1 MGTIKPAL
9 TVAVVGVAAFA
20 WSPTVRADDSPPPC
34 TSAQLVV
41 TALPMEA
48 GVSHRGVP
56 LVFALAPGATPYTD
70 LLVTAPDTTGTV
82 TVPTAI
88 DTCQLQ
94 VHPVTSA

>member
-1 MGTIKPAL
+1 M
-9 TVAVVGVAAFA
+9 VAD
-20 WSPTVRADDSPPPC
+20 RADDSPPPC

-56 LVFALAPGATPYTD
+56 TYAD
-70 LLVTAPDTTGTV
+70 LLVTAPDTV
-82 TVPTAI
+82 TVPATI

-94 VHPVTSA
+94 VHPVMSA